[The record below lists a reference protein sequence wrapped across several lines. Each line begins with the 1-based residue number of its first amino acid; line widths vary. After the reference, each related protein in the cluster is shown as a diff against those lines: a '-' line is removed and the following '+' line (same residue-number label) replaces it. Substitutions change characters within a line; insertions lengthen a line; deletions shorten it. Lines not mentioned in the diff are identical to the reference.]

1 MAQAVATAILVLC
14 VAAQPYRA
22 GAQATSPQT
31 PIKPIAG
38 QFLSEGRPADEFHCE
53 PATIG
58 KHPVV
63 FLIHGCA
70 PLGFGDDEFKH
81 MCVSLAEHGYYAM
94 FVEYF
99 SRTGQPNCAQ
109 FAVLD
114 GSDSRSAMPLPSA
127 IWMREIVDAGKSLA
141 NNPRADSE
149 RFALIGFSTGGLAA
163 LVAGAAHPDVVKAIV
178 DYYALLTPRG
188 RMYIRQPPT
197 FPPTLI
203 LQGDADS
210 HANVSQSIDLDSILA
225 ERGSV
230 HEIHVY
236 PGVEH
241 AFNFQGARGYDPQ
254 AAKDAWERTLAFL
267 NQHLK

>member
-1 MAQAVATAILVLC
+1 LLSLLAWQPSNVVAQSVA
-14 VAAQPYRA
+14 PEPR
-22 GAQATSPQT
+22 
-31 PIKPIAG
+31 IKPLAG
-38 QFLSEGRPADEFHCE
+38 QFLCEGHLVDEFHCE
-53 PATIG
+53 PVTPG
-58 KHPVV
+58 KHPIV

-70 PLGFGDDEFKH
+70 PLGFGDDEFH
-81 MCVSLAEHGYYAM
+81 RMCGSLAEHGYYAM

-109 FAVLD
+109 FAMLD

-127 IWMREIVDAGKSLA
+127 IWMREIVDAGRSLA
-141 NNPRADSE
+141 NNPRADSQ
-149 RFALIGFSTGGLAA
+149 RFGLIGFSTGGLSA
-163 LVAGAAHPDVVKAIV
+163 LVAGALYPNQVKAIV

-188 RMYIRQPPT
+188 RMYIRQPRT

-210 HANVSQSIDLDSILA
+210 HANVSQSIDLNSLLA
-225 ERGSV
+225 ERGAV

-241 AFNFQGARGYDPQ
+241 AFNFQGARGYDPEV
-254 AAKDAWERTLAFL
+254 ARDAWERTLTFL
-267 NQHLK
+267 GQHLK